1 MFDLGLTHVALSVR
15 DLDASISFYEKYAGM
30 AVVHRRAHDGV
41 RSVWLTDR
49 MRPFVIVLV
58 EGAGQPDPP
67 LGPFGHLGVACK
79 SREEIDRL
87 CAEAR
92 REGRPTRAP
101 TDLGEPIG
109 YVARIA
115 DPDGNSLELSFGQEV
130 GLAVGPPAERRVRSE
145 KRKPPGQSR
154 SGGSSRMAL
163 ARATRGRDHGAVQPA
178 HRAPLGAA
186 RSTGPDRRDPR
197 ACGSPYQPPATGA
210 SPPRRCL
217 ATETDWAGACC
228 GGREKVVAGLYPR
241 SRRTVPVTIVS
252 TSRLPHKRRSVASSG
267 RVTFLCVCIENR
279 LAFL

>member
-1 MFDLGLTHVALSVR
+1 MPDLGLTHVALSVR

-49 MRPFVIVLV
+49 TRPFVIVLV
-58 EGAGQPDPP
+58 EGAGQPDAP

-130 GLAVGPPAERRVRSE
+130 GLAVGPPAER
-145 KRKPPGQSR
+145 
-154 SGGSSRMAL
+154 
-163 ARATRGRDHGAVQPA
+163 
-178 HRAPLGAA
+178 
-186 RSTGPDRRDPR
+186 
-197 ACGSPYQPPATGA
+197 
-210 SPPRRCL
+210 
-217 ATETDWAGACC
+217 
-228 GGREKVVAGLYPR
+228 
-241 SRRTVPVTIVS
+241 
-252 TSRLPHKRRSVASSG
+252 
-267 RVTFLCVCIENR
+267 
-279 LAFL
+279 